1 MTYVEQSIAISQLV
15 PVVRRALFIMG
26 FELRAGTADQIA
38 LYNAIF
44 SNTTKF
50 TAHEAT
56 QLAWFFSWGDNDL
69 RVLGATATDA
79 QVQLCVNA
87 IQDELITRQAQ
98 RISVTGLQ

>member
-1 MTYVEQSIAISQLV
+1 MNYIEQTTAINQLV
-15 PVVRRALFIMG
+15 PVVRRALFIMA

-79 QVQLCVNA
+79 QVQTCVNA
-87 IQDELITRQAQ
+87 IQNDLITRQAE
-98 RISVTGLQ
+98 RTTVTGLQ

>member
-1 MTYVEQSIAISQLV
+1 MNYIEQSAAVNQLV
-15 PVVRRALFIMG
+15 PVVRRALYVMG

-50 TAHEAT
+50 TAYEAT

-79 QVQLCVNA
+79 QVQTCVNA
-87 IQDELITRQAQ
+87 IQSDLITRQTERSA
-98 RISVTGLQ
+98 VTGLQ

>member
-1 MTYVEQSIAISQLV
+1 MNYLEQSKAINQLV

-50 TAHEAT
+50 TAYEAT

-69 RVLGATATDA
+69 RTLGVTATDA
-79 QVQLCVNA
+79 QVQICINA
-87 IQDELITRQAQ
+87 IQSELITRQAE
-98 RISVTGLQ
+98 RSAVTGLQ